1 MTIML
6 GKYAEFNPGFDIK
19 HKRRPLLKHH
29 TRGQKVIA
37 EYLKKGELVLAKAGK
52 DEDVFTHERIPD
64 EAGLRTDG
72 KYSWNANL
80 HYYVEKYNL
89 KLPKEFEKKVLDY

>member
-6 GKYAEFNPGFDIK
+6 GKYAEFNPGFDMPSIK
-19 HKRRPLLKHH
+19 EDFAEAPYK
-29 TRGQKVIA
+29 GQKVIA

-72 KYSWNANL
+72 EYSWNANL

-89 KLPKEFEKKVLDY
+89 KLPKEFEKKVLDH